1 MRCWGDNMA
10 KNPYGYPE
18 FISSTG
24 YGTGPG
30 LKGWNC
36 YHDFHPFIPGVDEQ
50 NYTEEEV
57 AQMNAEDNVPRKFG
71 DKEYTAYEATQ
82 RQRELERVMRK
93 YGEES
98 HLLELGGADEDTVL
112 ATKVRYQTASQEYA
126 AFSKA
131 MGLPQ
136 QRERIRN
143 GMESLAQYA
152 QTGQGAG
159 NPVVMTI
166 EQAHEL
172 EAKHGLTFKTE
183 SDIMSVEEWFDKNK
197 PLSTANAVPALRKQS
212 IQWISYLSSEEKRAI
227 TKYSNNPG
235 DKGEEKFYHRLNAML
250 RGEIPIDAMLQYYA
264 DNITNALRKFKMQSS
279 IICYRG
285 VNDNPLKGLSIGEI
299 YVPKQYLST
308 SVTPK
313 GALNKK
319 FKMMILASPGTDGA
333 YIEMLSE
340 YPNQRE
346 FLFNDS
352 CKYVIVK
359 QEDDFAILEVI
370 V

>member
-1 MRCWGDNMA
+1 MA

-18 FISSTG
+18 FIKSTG

-36 YHDFHPFIPGVDEQ
+36 YHDFHPFIPGVDEP

-143 GMESLAQYA
+143 GMESIAQYA
-152 QTGQGAG
+152 QT
-159 NPVVMTI
+159 
-166 EQAHEL
+166 EQKAL
-172 EAKHGLTFKTE
+172 DISAR
-183 SDIMSVEEWFDKNK
+183 SDIIEAEE
-197 PLSTANAVPALRKQS
+197 P
-212 IQWISYLSSEEKRAI
+212 
-227 TKYSNNPG
+227 
-235 DKGEEKFYHRLNAML
+235 RLL
-250 RGEIPIDAMLQYYA
+250 FL
-264 DNITNALRKFKMQSS
+264 
-279 IICYRG
+279 
-285 VNDNPLKGLSIGEI
+285 NDL
-299 YVPKQYLST
+299 
-308 SVTPK
+308 
-313 GALNKK
+313 
-319 FKMMILASPGTDGA
+319 
-333 YIEMLSE
+333 
-340 YPNQRE
+340 
-346 FLFNDS
+346 
-352 CKYVIVK
+352 
-359 QEDDFAILEVI
+359 DDFSA
-370 V
+370 

>member
-1 MRCWGDNMA
+1 MA

-18 FISSTG
+18 FIKSTG
-24 YGTGPG
+24 YGTGAG

-36 YHDFHPFIPGVDEQ
+36 YHDFHPFIPGIDEP

-57 AQMNAEDNVPRKFG
+57 AQMNAEENIKRKFG

-152 QTGQGAG
+152 QT
-159 NPVVMTI
+159 
-166 EQAHEL
+166 EQKPLDISGESGIISL
-172 EAKHGLTFKTE
+172 RDDVDDETFFFPITE
-183 SDIMSVEEWFDKNK
+183 SSIQ
-197 PLSTANAVPALRKQS
+197 AVPKITAFDSDELNEAVETQCKNL
-212 IQWISYLSSEEKRAI
+212 LSSLIDDEVGTEGTVSIRLSDLTSEMAKGTSREGRVKPICFDEPYISIHNHPSGRIFSGKDISHLIKNEQMRSICVVGNIGNIFIVKKDNDFDWATFYMKIIDIYDDYDFVDKLLKEAEK
-227 TKYSNNPG
+227 Y
-235 DKGEEKFYHRLNAML
+235 
-250 RGEIPIDAMLQYYA
+250 
-264 DNITNALRKFKMQSS
+264 
-279 IICYRG
+279 
-285 VNDNPLKGLSIGEI
+285 GLSYYTFE
-299 YVPKQYLST
+299 S
-308 SVTPK
+308 
-313 GALNKK
+313 
-319 FKMMILASPGTDGA
+319 
-333 YIEMLSE
+333 
-340 YPNQRE
+340 
-346 FLFNDS
+346 
-352 CKYVIVK
+352 
-359 QEDDFAILEVI
+359 
-370 V
+370 